1 MPKPNISSPEIEFD
15 ATLLDLL
22 DLGAVPLWP
31 DTSGQGND
39 AAQGNS
45 LRQPTFRLDGWQEG
59 IDAVQF
65 EDLGVGGQEDEM
77 IYDAQV
83 AFRGSQL
90 TLFIVAQIIDITE
103 GAALIGTITGA
114 TPPREIDVCVFPTGE
129 ILFGF
134 GTETIPTAVQTN
146 IITAP
151 GTVKAGDKV
160 LITCRSSNGA
170 AGVDPEGMLIRLN
183 GEQVASVPSF
193 VTPPNNVVGAGG
205 VQVGALGRSANTGS
219 PELGLPG
226 GAIHG
231 VDRLI
236 AWIGGY
242 SVAATNQEIVDMEEF
257 LLDKFFSNP
266 TIWTPF
272 PQVLIPGLPK
282 PNTISRPIVEFD
294 VRNIGFPYVDQEV
307 ITLWED
313 LETSDPQGRTD
324 AGAQQLSGEPT
335 FLVDGWTPGVDAVRF
350 VGAFPPVPT
359 NPEYSFMTWAGGGS
373 VPGASNWQG
382 NNYTIFGVMRA
393 IDITLNA
400 TFCGN
405 TAGLSPNFPKKVAIW
420 VQPDGS
426 IAVHHTDE
434 ENAGTLQS
442 GSSFSLE
449 TAPGLVEPGDDLLIS
464 LTCSAVFGPRQG
476 KILRINGV
484 EVARNDQAFAAF
496 FQESI
501 NPALGQGFPEQLGPG
516 PSTVGGLDRLIVYM
530 SAFGS
535 LASAAEVLAYES
547 FLAGAFQLDFRTQWA
562 DKPEVSPGTVWAN
575 IS

>member
-1 MPKPNISSPEIEFD
+1 MPKPDISNHEIEFD

-22 DLGAVPLWP
+22 DLGAVALWP
-31 DTSGQGND
+31 DTSGNGND
-39 AAQGNS
+39 AAEGNVAN
-45 LRQPTFRLDGWQEG
+45 QPTFRLNGWQEG

-65 EDLGVGGQEDEM
+65 EDPGVPFEDDM
-77 IYDAQV
+77 TYDAQA
-83 AFRGSQL
+83 AFRGAQL
-90 TLFIVAQIIDITE
+90 TIFIVAQITDITE
-103 GAALIGTITGA
+103 GAALIGTQTGA
-114 TPPREIDVCVFPTGE
+114 TPPREIDVCVFPDGT
-129 ILFGF
+129 LFFGF

-151 GTVKAGDKV
+151 GTVKAGDRV
-160 LITCRSSNGA
+160 LITCRSTNGF
-170 AGVDPEGMLIRLN
+170 AGVNPEGMLIRLN

-193 VTPPNNVVGAGG
+193 VTPPSNVVGAGG
-205 VQVGALGRSANTGS
+205 VQVGAIGRSANTGS

-226 GAIHG
+226 GSIHG

-272 PQVLIPGLPK
+272 PRVFIPGLPK
-282 PNTISRPIVEFD
+282 PVTIARPIVEFD
-294 VRNIGFPYVDQEV
+294 VRDIGFPYVDQEV
-307 ITLWED
+307 ITLWKD

-324 AGAQQLSGEPT
+324 AGSQQLSGEPT
-335 FLVDGWTPGVDAVRF
+335 FLVDGWTPGIPAVRF
-350 VGAFPPVPT
+350 VGAFPPNPT
-359 NPEYSFMTWAGGGS
+359 NPEYSFMTWPGGGAI
-373 VPGASNWQG
+373 PGASNWQG

-393 IDITLNA
+393 IDISLNA
-400 TFCGN
+400 TFIGN

-434 ENAGTLQS
+434 EFSGNLQP

-449 TAPGLVEPGDDLLIS
+449 TVPGLVEPGDDLLIS
-464 LTCSAVFGPRQG
+464 LTCSAVFGLRQG

-501 NPALGQGFPEQLGPG
+501 NPALGQGFPEQTGPG
-516 PSTVGGLDRLIVYM
+516 PATVGGLDRLIVYM

-535 LASAAEVLAYES
+535 LASAAEVIAYES
-547 FLAGAFQLDFRTQWA
+547 FLAGAFQLDFRTQWM
-562 DKPEVSPGTVWAN
+562 DKPEVSPGTVWAD
-575 IS
+575 IT